1 MIKET
6 KALSMAEAS
15 ELIEEQDI
23 KPFIKKF
30 IKINPN
36 EAKKM
41 REEIEKLGNIKI
53 KQEHIA
59 EIIDVLPEDAQDIA
73 KIFNDISL
81 NENETSQILET
92 VKKYK

>member
-6 KALSMAEAS
+6 KALGMAEVSEYLEEGELKAS
-15 ELIEEQDI
+15 I
-23 KPFIKKF
+23 KRFIKLK
-30 IKINPN
+30 PS

-53 KQEHIA
+53 KEEHTA
-59 EIIDVLPEDAQDIA
+59 KIIDLLPEDAQDLA
-73 KIFNDISL
+73 KIFTETSL
-81 NENETSQILET
+81 DENENSSILEI

>member
-1 MIKET
+1 
-6 KALSMAEAS
+6 MAEAS
-15 ELIEEQDI
+15 ELIGEQDI
-23 KPFIKKF
+23 KPFIKKV
-30 IKINPN
+30 IKISPN

-59 EIIDVLPEDAQDIA
+59 EIIDILPEDAQDIA

-81 NENETSQILET
+81 NENETSQILEI